1 MLQTTGYI
9 FQMREGRDVME
20 ERAYAYWLSAMPG
33 LGCNRIAQLMQ
44 RCGSAREVYMGSE
57 KIWQGIVTE
66 KHRLCIEEAKKGW
79 DVKRAYENMQRQ
91 GISMTILGEKEYP
104 VRLSHIPDP
113 PFAVFYKGVLPQEQ
127 GVSVAIIGARAC
139 SDYGRFVAKQL
150 GETLGAAG
158 IQVISGLARGIDGI
172 SQGAALGAGGKS
184 FGILGSGV
192 DVCYPEQNRK
202 LYENIL
208 GQGGII
214 SEFVPGTQPR
224 SQNFPMRNRIV
235 SGLCDVLVVVEARE
249 KSGTLITVD
258 MALEQGKEVYVVPGR
273 ITDRLSDG
281 CNRLLRQGASVLLSP
296 LELLRDI
303 REMRGEI
310 QESSSEELPAV
321 PEGCSEQE
329 KYLYRLLDYTP
340 RSLEEIRCQL
350 VKSNKKCDSSTLH
363 MTLMEMCIKGHV
375 RQNSPGYF
383 SLPI

>member
-1 MLQTTGYI
+1 MLQTTGCL

-20 ERAYAYWLSAMPG
+20 EKAYAYWLSAMPG
-33 LGCNRIAQLMQ
+33 LGCNRIAQLIM
-44 RCGSAREVYMGSE
+44 RCGSAREVYRGSE
-57 KIWQGIVTE
+57 SIWKGIVTE
-66 KHRLCIEEAKKGW
+66 QHRLCIEEARKGW
-79 DVKRAYENMQRQ
+79 DVEGAYENMQKQ
-91 GISMTILGEKEYP
+91 GIGMVILGEKEYP
-104 VRLSHIPDP
+104 ERLSHIPDP
-113 PFAVFYKGVLPQEQ
+113 PFTLFYKGSLPREQ
-127 GVSVAIIGARAC
+127 GISVAVIGARAC
-139 SDYGRFVAKQL
+139 SDYGRFVAKRL
-150 GETLGAAG
+150 GQTLGAAG

-172 SQGAALGAGGKS
+172 SQEAALGAGGKS

-192 DVCYPEQNRK
+192 DVCYPVQNRK
-202 LYENIL
+202 IYDKVLE
-208 GQGGII
+208 QGGII

-224 SQNFPMRNRIV
+224 SQNFPLRNRIV

-258 MALEQGKEVYVVPGR
+258 MALEQGREVYVVPGR

-303 REMRGEI
+303 REMGGEI
-310 QESSSEELPAV
+310 QESSEALPGA
-321 PEGCSEQE
+321 PEGCTALERS
-329 KYLYRLLDYTP
+329 LYRLLDYTP
-340 RSLEEIRCQL
+340 RSLEEISCQL